1 MSKVNRRKFISAAV
15 GGAIVAAAGYGYYE
29 YSKKPTVITPTTQ
42 TTSTTTPGPKTTT
55 PSPTMTPRPSTTQK
69 PKLREGCPL
78 VANYDHGHYEIKP
91 EEIQSFSK
99 WNILTLNFETA
110 YYANSAIRQIRNLNP
125 GIEILAWISLGFYK
139 TPSGSGGVVE
149 QSLLA
154 GSTEDWWIHK
164 KGAKTPSSRLHP
176 VPWYPE
182 LATPNPKS
190 DFASKIVKFL
200 HESVLST
207 GLYDGVFFDVTW
219 DNGWLT
225 SVLSDADI
233 SIIDW
238 REGVT
243 NIMKATREN
252 EGDDVIIIGN
262 PGAEWRNDS
271 SYWQYANGHYQ
282 ENALGDAFGSKWDKM
297 WEIYQRNMNKPSP
310 PPRIHWIGV
319 DTQYKRNREN
329 YQYAIPTDDD
339 LRRMRLGLGTTLL
352 LDNGY
357 FGFDKGD
364 GWHGHGKSWWY
375 PEYDAELGR
384 PTQKYAKEGQLY
396 KRVFENGLIIVN
408 PSGSNSKIQTK
419 GTYRDVSTGIE
430 GTEFTVNPY
439 DARILLEK

>member
-29 YSKKPTVITPTTQ
+29 YSKKPTTLNTSTSTSVALTT
-42 TTSTTTPGPKTTT
+42 TTSGPETTTPEPS
-55 PSPTMTPRPSTTQK
+55 PSPTTADKTR
-69 PKLREGCPL
+69 LREGCPL
-78 VANYDHGHYEIKP
+78 VGNYDHTRAEIKP
-91 EEIQSFSK
+91 YEIALLAK
-99 WNILTLNFETA
+99 WNMLTLNFETS
-110 YYANSAIRQIRNLNP
+110 YYARAAISEIRKLNSDIK
-125 GIEILAWISLGFYK
+125 ILVWISLGFWK
-139 TPSGSGGVVE
+139 PTGWGGAME
-149 QSLLA
+149 ANFLRA
-154 GSTEDWWIHK
+154 STEDWWIHK

-190 DFASKIVKFL
+190 DFASNIVKFL

-252 EGDDVIIIGN
+252 EGDDAIIIGN

-282 ENALGDAFGSKWDKM
+282 ENALGDVFGSKWDKM

-319 DTQYKRNREN
+319 DTQYRRKREN
-329 YQYAIPTDDD
+329 YQNAIPTDDD
-339 LRRMRLGLGTTLL
+339 RRRMRLGLGTTLL

-364 GWHGHGKSWWY
+364 GWHGYGESWWY

-384 PTQKYAKEGQLY
+384 PTEKYTKEEKLY
-396 KRVFENGLIIVN
+396 KRVFEKGLIIVN

-419 GTYRDVSTGIE
+419 GTHRDVTTGIE
-430 GTEFTVNPY
+430 GTEFTVNSY